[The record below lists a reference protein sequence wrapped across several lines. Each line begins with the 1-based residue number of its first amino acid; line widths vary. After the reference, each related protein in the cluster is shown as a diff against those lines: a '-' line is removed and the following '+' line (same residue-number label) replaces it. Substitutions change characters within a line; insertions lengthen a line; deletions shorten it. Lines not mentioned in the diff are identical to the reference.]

1 MLSRKDIQQTARR
14 IDGYLNRTP
23 ILTSNT
29 LNKMCGLELFFKC
42 ENFQKSGSFK
52 YRGVSNAVLV
62 LDQDERKKGFIT
74 HSSGN
79 HGAALA
85 AFSSSM
91 DLPAVV
97 VVPALASKVKRDA
110 IMRYDAE
117 IVDCNNSL
125 ESRELAVKEY
135 LATKDMVFVP
145 PYDHIDII
153 AGQGTLGLEVI
164 SEVKGLDEFWL
175 PVGGG
180 GLASGN
186 VLSVGDLVQVVGA
199 EPDLARDAYESLRL
213 GVRQAQMEPRTCAD
227 GLRTALGSL
236 NFDILRDY
244 KLPIVLVDE
253 NDIIEAQSVLM
264 SCLKILVE
272 PSAAVPFAAILKNG
286 PQNASSER
294 VALVISGG
302 NLSI

>member
-1 MLSRKDIQQTARR
+1 MLSRKDIEQTARR
-14 IDGYLNRTP
+14 IDEHINHTP

-52 YRGVSNAVLV
+52 YRGVSNAVLM
-62 LDQDERKKGFIT
+62 LDGDDRKKGLIT

-85 AFSSSM
+85 AFASSM
-91 DLPAVV
+91 GLPVTV
-97 VVPALASKVKRDA
+97 VVPASASQFKRNA
-110 IMRYDAE
+110 IKRYNAE
-117 IVDCNNSL
+117 MIDCGNSL
-125 ESRELAVKEY
+125 ESREFAVREY
-135 LATKDMVFVP
+135 LEKKDMVFVP
-145 PYDHIDII
+145 PYDHIDIVS
-153 AGQGTLGLEVI
+153 GQGTIGLEVI
-164 SEVKGLDEFWL
+164 TEIQDLDELWL

-186 VLSVGDLVQVVGA
+186 VLAVGDSIQVVGA

-213 GVRQAQMEPRTCAD
+213 GIRQPQMEPRTCAD

-236 NFDILRDY
+236 NFDILCDY
-244 KLPIVLVDE
+244 KLPIVLVGEDE
-253 NDIIEAQSVLM
+253 ILEAQSILM

-286 PQNASSER
+286 PKNSSSDR

-302 NLSI
+302 NLVM

>member
-14 IDGYLNRTP
+14 IDEHINHTP

-42 ENFQKSGSFK
+42 ENFQKRGSFK

-62 LDQDERKKGFIT
+62 LDQEERKKGMIT

-85 AFSSSM
+85 AFASSM
-91 DLPAVV
+91 DLPVFV
-97 VVPALASKVKRDA
+97 VVPASASQVKRDA
-110 IMRYDAE
+110 IQRYDAE
-117 IVDCNNSL
+117 IIDCGNSL
-125 ESRELAVKEY
+125 ESREIAVRECLAK
-135 LATKDMVFVP
+135 KDMVFIP
-145 PYDHIDII
+145 PYDHIDIV
-153 AGQGTLGLEVI
+153 AGQGTVGLEVI
-164 SEVKGLDEFWL
+164 NEIKDLDEFWL

-186 VLSVGDLVQVVGA
+186 VLSVGDTVQVVGA
-199 EPDLARDAYESLRL
+199 EPDLARDAYDSLRL
-213 GVRQAQMEPRTCAD
+213 GARQPQMEPKTCAD

-244 KLPIVLVDE
+244 KLPIVLVGEDE
-253 NDIIEAQSVLM
+253 ILEAQSILM

-286 PQNASSER
+286 PKNVSSKK
-294 VALVISGG
+294 VALLISGG
-302 NLSI
+302 NLAI